1 MKLQWPSAVTVSRW
15 YVEMTIEQEVSYGL
29 DFAFEFA
36 LTNPLR
42 TPSTADN
49 AADLGFGFVDCMQQL
64 V

>member
-1 MKLQWPSAVTVSRW
+1 
-15 YVEMTIEQEVSYGL
+15 MTIEQEVSYGL

-42 TPSTADN
+42 APSTADN
-49 AADLGFGFVDCMQQL
+49 AADLGFGFVDGQQL